1 MTKIICKYC
10 KQIVV
15 EDNAEKVIE
24 EELNLGNR
32 YMQCPNCYGL
42 MWIKDLKWKKKEY
55 RTVTEVLEE
64 LAKAQKVIDK
74 LWFELWRMFKKK
86 RNNTLK

>member
-42 MWIKDLKWKKKEY
+42 MWIKDLK
-55 RTVTEVLEE
+55 
-64 LAKAQKVIDK
+64 
-74 LWFELWRMFKKK
+74 
-86 RNNTLK
+86 